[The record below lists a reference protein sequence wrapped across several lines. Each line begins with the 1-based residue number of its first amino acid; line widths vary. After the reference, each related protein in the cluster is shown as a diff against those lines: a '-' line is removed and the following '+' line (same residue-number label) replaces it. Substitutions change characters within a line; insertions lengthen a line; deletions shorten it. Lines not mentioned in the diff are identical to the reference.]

1 MRRTAH
7 CLIFLAILV
16 GSPCLARA
24 EDTTS
29 VKKLLKDLR
38 APDYMQAWGAADKL
52 ARFSQY
58 RAEIVPALIEAL
70 NHEWEQCSGDVRQ
83 VIAKSLVELGAKEAV
98 FPLLQLVR
106 SGKSI
111 EHECV
116 ECGGCFLVLT
126 PGDELLS
133 RGHDPFSP
141 SDVLWAVHQ
150 LADFSH
156 LKTMADIVSEGK
168 WKEQLITTIGKVG
181 HPRYAYFIG
190 GYKDDKAVGVR
201 IAVAHG
207 LGLITNDD
215 FTLPVLIQLLSRSN
229 EDFFVRWE
237 ASNALV
243 TMGKRGDAQAV
254 RKRLGDLLR
263 DREKLTVLLTARALA
278 ILGEEKGSLK
288 LREMAMD
295 GDPKIRMEAV
305 MYLGEVTDVG
315 SKDILIKSVK
325 DDNLAVRAC
334 AMYALGRI
342 GDASM
347 IATLRKAFEGSTDY
361 MATLEKQLKASSSE
375 EAVKQKYGVGVFD
388 LRQTLQEAIDTIQNK
403 GGKD

>member
-1 MRRTAH
+1 
-7 CLIFLAILV
+7 
-16 GSPCLARA
+16 
-24 EDTTS
+24 
-29 VKKLLKDLR
+29 
-38 APDYMQAWGAADKL
+38 
-52 ARFSQY
+52 
-58 RAEIVPALIEAL
+58 
-70 NHEWEQCSGDVRQ
+70 
-83 VIAKSLVELGAKEAV
+83 
-98 FPLLQLVR
+98 
-106 SGKSI
+106 
-111 EHECV
+111 
-116 ECGGCFLVLT
+116 
-126 PGDELLS
+126 
-133 RGHDPFSP
+133 
-141 SDVLWAVHQ
+141 
-150 LADFSH
+150 
-156 LKTMADIVSEGK
+156 MADIVSEGK

-201 IAVAHG
+201 KAVAHG

-229 EDFFVRWE
+229 EDFLVRWE
-237 ASNALV
+237 ASNAMV

-361 MATLEKQLKASSSE
+361 MATLEKQLKESSSE
-375 EAVKQKYGVGVFD
+375 EALKQKYGVGVFD
-388 LRQTLQEAIDTIQNK
+388 LRQTLQEAIDTIQK
-403 GGKD
+403 KDGKD